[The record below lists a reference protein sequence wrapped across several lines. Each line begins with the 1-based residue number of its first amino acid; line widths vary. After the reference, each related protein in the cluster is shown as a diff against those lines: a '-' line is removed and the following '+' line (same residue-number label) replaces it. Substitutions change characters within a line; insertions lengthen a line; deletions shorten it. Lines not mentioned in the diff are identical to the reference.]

1 MYSASTMNEAI
12 LTADS
17 TVAQVLE
24 RWQQAA
30 AVFVRFRMACVGCP
44 LASFES
50 LESAAQ
56 TYGITPEM
64 LVCEIAA
71 VIANPDKAE
80 EQDEQ

>member
-30 AVFVRFRMACVGCP
+30 TVFVRFRMACVGCP
-44 LASFES
+44 LASFETVGT
-50 LESAAQ
+50 AAQ

-71 VIANPDKAE
+71 AVANFKAE